1 MELGQPEELMAL
13 AQGPLVKEGTL
24 KKGLG
29 QPEVLKE
36 ALLRQLVL
44 VSSQAS
50 TQALLQQALVLGPH
64 SAADAW
70 LQRCDHRD

>member
-1 MELGQPEELMAL
+1 MELGQPEELMAQLWRL
-13 AQGPLVKEGTL
+13 AQKEGTL

-36 ALLRQLVL
+36 ALLQHLVL

-50 TQALLQQALVLGPH
+50 TQALLQQALVMGP
-64 SAADAW
+64 AAGAW
-70 LQRCDHRD
+70 LQHCDHRD